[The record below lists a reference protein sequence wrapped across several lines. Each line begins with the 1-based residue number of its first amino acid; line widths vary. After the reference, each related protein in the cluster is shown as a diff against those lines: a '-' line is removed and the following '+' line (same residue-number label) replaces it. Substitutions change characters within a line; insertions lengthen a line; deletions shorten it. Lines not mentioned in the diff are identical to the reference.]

1 MMECRNQQ
9 LVLEQIGN
17 DHYFYNEAIKTLRT
31 NIQFCGSGI
40 QAVMFTSSLPDE
52 GKSDTTFSLAQSFGS
67 MRCNRCASIASG
79 VPKMKIR
86 TPFSSGAGSDFW
98 FLLERC

>member
-31 NIQFCGSGI
+31 NIQFL
-40 QAVMFTSSLPDE
+40 SL
-52 GKSDTTFSLAQSFGS
+52 
-67 MRCNRCASIASG
+67 IH
-79 VPKMKIR
+79 I
-86 TPFSSGAGSDFW
+86 
-98 FLLERC
+98 

>member
-31 NIQFCGSGI
+31 NIHPGCDVYQF
-40 QAVMFTSSLPDE
+40 P
-52 GKSDTTFSLAQSFGS
+52 
-67 MRCNRCASIASG
+67 
-79 VPKMKIR
+79 
-86 TPFSSGAGSDFW
+86 AG
-98 FLLERC
+98 